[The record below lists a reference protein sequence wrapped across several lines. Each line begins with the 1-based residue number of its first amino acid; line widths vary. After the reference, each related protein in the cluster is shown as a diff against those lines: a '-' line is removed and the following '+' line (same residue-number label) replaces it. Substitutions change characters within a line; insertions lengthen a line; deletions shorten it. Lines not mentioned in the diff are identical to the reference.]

1 MPLADL
7 MAEAR
12 ARDAADPLAPF
23 RDRVRRPEE
32 RIYLDG
38 NSLGLL
44 PGATPARLARVAE
57 REWGEQ
63 LIASWNSAGWIEAPA
78 HIGARIAGLIG
89 AAPHEVTVCDSV
101 SVNLF
106 KLAVA
111 ALRLRPGRWVI
122 LVEAGDF
129 PTDHHVAEGAAR
141 LAGAELRAVG
151 RDGIAGA
158 LGPEVALLLLSHVNY
173 RTAAVHDM
181 AALTRA
187 AHAAGALILWDLS
200 HSTGA
205 VEVDLGAADMAVGC
219 GYKYLHGGP
228 GAPAFAFVAERHHDR
243 LDQPI
248 TGWMG
253 HAEPFAFE
261 RDYAPAAGIRR
272 LLAGTPPILAMAAL
286 EEGVALVAEA
296 GPARLAAKARAL
308 GDLFIACLDA
318 IACPDIG
325 LVSPRTGRGGHVT
338 FTHPHAW
345 PLVRAL
351 DAAGVTGDFRAPDG
365 ARFGFAP
372 LGLSFVEVVRAAE
385 ILEGVLAHGAH
396 LRPEHRAARAVT

>member
-23 RDRVRRPEE
+23 RARVIRPEG
-32 RIYLDG
+32 RIPLDG
-38 NSLGLL
+38 HSLGLL
-44 PGATPARLARVAE
+44 PRTTPARLARVAE
-57 REWGEQ
+57 EEWGQ
-63 LIASWNSAGWIEAPA
+63 GLIASWNRAGWIEAPA
-78 HIGARIAGLIG
+78 RIGARIAPLIG
-89 AAPHEVTVCDSV
+89 AAPEEVTVCDSV

-111 ALRLRPGRWVI
+111 ALRLRPGRRV
-122 LVEAGDF
+122 LLLEAGDF
-129 PTDHHVAEGAAR
+129 PTDHHVAESAAR
-141 LAGAELRAVG
+141 LMGAEVRAVA
-151 RDGIAGA
+151 RDGIADA
-158 LGPEVALLLLSHVNY
+158 LGPEVALLLLSHVSY

-181 AALTRA
+181 AALTAA

-205 VEVDLGAADMAVGC
+205 VEVDLGDADMAVGC
-219 GYKYLHGGP
+219 GYKHLLGGP
-228 GAPAFAFVAERHHDR
+228 GAPAFAFVAWRHQAA

-248 TGWMG
+248 AGWMG

-261 RDYAPAAGIRR
+261 ADYAPAPGVRR
-272 LLAGTPPILAMAAL
+272 LLAGTPPILALAAL

-308 GDLFIACLDA
+308 GDVLIAGLEA
-318 IACPDIG
+318 IGCPDLR
-325 LVSPRTGRGGHVT
+325 LVSPRTGRGAHVT
-338 FTHPHAW
+338 FAHRHAW

-351 DAAGVTGDFRAPDG
+351 DAAGVTGDFRAPDCVRLG
-365 ARFGFAP
+365 VSP
-372 LGLSFVEVVRAAE
+372 LGLSFMDVVRAAE
-385 ILEGVLAHGAH
+385 ILEEVLASGAH
-396 LRPEHRAARAVT
+396 LRPEYRAVRAVT

>member
-1 MPLADL
+1 VLPGALA
-7 MAEAR
+7 AEAR
-12 ARDAADPLAPF
+12 ARDAADPLAGF
-23 RDRVRRPEE
+23 RARLVVPAG

-44 PGATPARLARVAE
+44 PKTTPARLARVAE
-57 REWGEQ
+57 AEWGEA
-63 LIASWNSAGWIEAPA
+63 LVASWNSAGWIEAPA
-78 HIGARIAGLIG
+78 RIGAMIAPMIG
-89 AAPHEVTVCDSV
+89 AAADEVTVCDSV

-106 KLAVA
+106 RLVVA
-111 ALRLRPGRWVI
+111 ALRLRPGRRVV
-122 LVEAGDF
+122 LVEAEDF

-141 LAGAELRAVG
+141 LMDAEVRAV
-151 RDGIAGA
+151 RRADLPGA
-158 LGPEVALLLLSHVNY
+158 LGPDVALLLLSHVHY
-173 RTAAVHDM
+173 RTAAVHDL
-181 AALTRA
+181 AALTAA

-200 HSTGA
+200 HSVGA
-205 VEVDLGAADMAVGC
+205 VEVALGAADMAVGC

-228 GAPAFAFVAERHHDR
+228 GAPAFAFVARRHQPM
-243 LDQPI
+243 LDQPV

-253 HAEPFAFE
+253 HAEPFAFQG
-261 RDYAPAAGIRR
+261 RYVPAPGVRR

-318 IACPDIG
+318 LGCPDIR
-325 LVSPRTGRGGHVT
+325 LVSPRAGRGGHVT
-338 FTHPHAW
+338 FAHPHAW

-351 DAAGVTGDFRAPDG
+351 DANGVTGDFRAPDG

-372 LGLSFVEVVRAAE
+372 LGLSFVDVVHAAE
-385 ILEGVLAHGAH
+385 ILEEVLASGAH
-396 LRPEHRAARAVT
+396 RAPEHATPRTVT